1 MMMIDDDGE
10 LVMTSKWQKMLI
22 ATTQETISFKRTN
35 ASPQILE
42 LCCSAT

>member
-35 ASPQILE
+35 ASPRIFE
-42 LCCSAT
+42 FCRNS